1 MLRPATAGTPTP
13 ADRNSISAVGIAH
26 FDEVRQFDFELDHL
40 RGRWSFAGRAA
51 GCHTVGMSRIEIPAG
66 GFSTPVHEHGRGPEI
81 FFVLEGRGLSLQDG
95 RASETGKGDCI
106 VYLRRGGAHTLHAVE
121 PMDVLAFGPREYD
134 ESVGFPRLG
143 MSLISGRAGDTA
155 PGDINGAPVQYVRE
169 SALGPPELPDPG
181 PRPETI
187 VNLDDAEP
195 VRVERGRIARTRRDL
210 GRAAGSVTTGLQHV
224 EVEPDKLSAP
234 AHCHS
239 LEEEMFVVLDGSG
252 WLELGEKE
260 IAMRPGHVV
269 SRPPGTGI
277 AHHFAAGP
285 EGLTYLAYG
294 TREPGDMCY
303 YPRSNKIAFR
313 GLGIVARVEPVDY
326 WDGED

>member
-1 MLRPATAGTPTP
+1 
-13 ADRNSISAVGIAH
+13 VGIAH
-26 FDEVRQFDFELDHL
+26 FDEVRQFDFELGHL

-66 GFSTPVHEHGRGPEI
+66 GFSTPVHEHGRGEEI

-95 RASETGKGDCI
+95 SASEIGKGDCI
-106 VYLRRGGAHTLHAVE
+106 VYLRRGGGHTLHAVE
-121 PMDVLAFGPREYD
+121 PLDVLAFGPREYD

-143 MSLISGRAGDTA
+143 MSLISGRAAETA
-155 PGDINGAPVQYVRE
+155 PGDINGAPVQY
-169 SALGPPELPDPG
+169 
-181 PRPETI
+181 
-187 VNLDDAEP
+187 

-252 WLELGEKE
+252 WLELGEEE

-294 TREPGDMCY
+294 TREPGDTCY